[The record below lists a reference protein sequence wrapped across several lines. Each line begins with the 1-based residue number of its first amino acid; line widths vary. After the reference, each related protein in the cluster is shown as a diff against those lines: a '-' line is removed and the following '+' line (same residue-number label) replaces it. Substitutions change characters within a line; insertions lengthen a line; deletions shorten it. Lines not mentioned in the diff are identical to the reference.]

1 MPIEGPRTRWLSA
14 RESNEAWTH
23 LPVMAPAQ
31 AQPLRQG
38 VSFVVTRFSGSGR
51 GEALKNQH
59 NHTLQ
64 DRMNAATTN
73 LKLCPKEQ
81 ADISR

>member
-1 MPIEGPRTRWLSA
+1 MEGLRTRWLSA

-23 LPVMAPAQ
+23 LPLMAPAK
-31 AQPLRQG
+31 AQPFRQG

-51 GEALKNQH
+51 GEAFEYQH
-59 NHTLQ
+59 DHTLQ
-64 DRMNAATTN
+64 DRMNVVTPN

-81 ADISR
+81 ADLSR